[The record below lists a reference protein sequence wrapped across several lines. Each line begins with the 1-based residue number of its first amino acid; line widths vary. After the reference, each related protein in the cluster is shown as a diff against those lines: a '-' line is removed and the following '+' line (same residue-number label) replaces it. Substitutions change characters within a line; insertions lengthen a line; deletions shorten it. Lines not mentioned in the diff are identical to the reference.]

1 MIALSEVWDYSKFP
15 HQLFLTTG
23 SDMLTISP
31 NCGVEIGNCFLRKLM
46 NLLEVMNLFAR
57 VSFDRVNIRLLLLFS
72 PRLSGF

>member
-1 MIALSEVWDYSKFP
+1 
-15 HQLFLTTG
+15 
-23 SDMLTISP
+23 MLTISP